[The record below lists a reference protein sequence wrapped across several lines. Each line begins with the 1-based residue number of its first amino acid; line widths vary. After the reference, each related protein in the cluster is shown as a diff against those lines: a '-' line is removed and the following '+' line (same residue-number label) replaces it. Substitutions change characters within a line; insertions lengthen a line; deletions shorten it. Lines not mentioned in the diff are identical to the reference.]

1 MVYFHLAAS
10 LKASR
15 LTGMTFGVNSSFG
28 LTGGDKCVTVPA
40 LQQTPDRAWVAESA
54 RTGTAA
60 AVLDASHFMENV
72 AK

>member
-1 MVYFHLAAS
+1 
-10 LKASR
+10 
-15 LTGMTFGVNSSFG
+15 MTFGVNSSFG